1 MPTVRASRLERR
13 LHRSARSARVTMPAG
28 EVEMNESRRF
38 RIVSAGLL
46 CSVLLVAS
54 PASADDPP
62 KVPPPGGEVLEM
74 NKHMTGSVGETGQ
87 FPGKLVCLRSKESFA
102 PLSASECAA
111 GERLYALEMKEGN
124 AMRPIQAGAPGVE
137 SQLAGLLGKEVLVQG
152 RFHNST
158 GMLIAASIE
167 EKQPS

>member
-1 MPTVRASRLERR
+1 MS
-13 LHRSARSARVTMPAG
+13 HRG
-28 EVEMNESRRF
+28 F

-46 CSVLLVAS
+46 CSALLVAS
-54 PASADDPP
+54 PARADEPP
-62 KVPPPGGEVLEM
+62 KVEPPGGEVLDM
-74 NKHMTGSVGETGQ
+74 SKHMTGSVGQTGQ
-87 FPGKLVCLRSKESFA
+87 FPGKLVCLRSKTEFA

-111 GERLYALEMKEGN
+111 GQRVYALEMKDED
-124 AMRPIQAGAPGVE
+124 AMRPIQAGAPEVE
-137 SQLAGLLGKEVLVQG
+137 NQLASLLGKEVLVQG